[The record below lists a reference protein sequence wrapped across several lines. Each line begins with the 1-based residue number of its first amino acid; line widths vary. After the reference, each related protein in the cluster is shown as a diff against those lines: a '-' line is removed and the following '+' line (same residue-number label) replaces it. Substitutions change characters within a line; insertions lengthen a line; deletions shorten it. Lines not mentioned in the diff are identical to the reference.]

1 MLDKVKKYSWLT
13 GAIFKANLS
22 TKRQILINFLTAKKK
37 YVPKA
42 EVDSI
47 LKCALCPN
55 MCRFDCPVLKVEK
68 SEASSPAG
76 KMRIAYL
83 LETGKLEFSE
93 DAIDLMYK
101 DADCDACKQWCPF
114 NFSVG
119 ELLVDVRRDIVERGL
134 APKSLLEFQERLKK
148 EHTIYE
154 GGITS
159 LNMDP
164 KKGGDVLYFAGC
176 TTLNKRKEVADATIK
191 ILEKA
196 GINFTTLP
204 EEWCCGAPLHTLGFH
219 DAFREF
225 TEHNLKTLKKAGCK
239 TMICSCPACV
249 YAFKELYPRNKLKVE
264 HTSQFLLRLIKEG
277 KIGPMEMNEEYVF
290 HDPCVLSRKLGIYE
304 EPREVL
310 NNISKLKLK
319 EAYFN
324 KKDTRCCGLG
334 GVLGITA
341 PEISLKIAKNRSSE
355 LKEVCGS
362 IVTACP
368 ACEMALKAD
377 KVLDIS
383 EVVLRAMKNRE

>member
-119 ELLVDVRRDIVERGL
+119 ELLVDVR
-134 APKSLLEFQERLKK
+134 
-148 EHTIYE
+148 
-154 GGITS
+154 
-159 LNMDP
+159 
-164 KKGGDVLYFAGC
+164 
-176 TTLNKRKEVADATIK
+176 K
-191 ILEKA
+191 I
-196 GINFTTLP
+196 
-204 EEWCCGAPLHTLGFH
+204 
-219 DAFREF
+219 
-225 TEHNLKTLKKAGCK
+225 
-239 TMICSCPACV
+239 S
-249 YAFKELYPRNKLKVE
+249 
-264 HTSQFLLRLIKEG
+264 
-277 KIGPMEMNEEYVF
+277 
-290 HDPCVLSRKLGIYE
+290 
-304 EPREVL
+304 
-310 NNISKLKLK
+310 
-319 EAYFN
+319 
-324 KKDTRCCGLG
+324 
-334 GVLGITA
+334 
-341 PEISLKIAKNRSSE
+341 
-355 LKEVCGS
+355 
-362 IVTACP
+362 
-368 ACEMALKAD
+368 
-377 KVLDIS
+377 
-383 EVVLRAMKNRE
+383 